1 MADWDQIYLDKSVGE
16 SKPARV
22 LLDNQHLLPLGGKAL
37 DYASGLSANG
47 VFLANHG
54 FDVTAWDLSD
64 VAVDKVNAY
73 AIEKKLALHAK
84 KIDIEKSL
92 DTLQGEFD
100 VIVVSFF
107 LHRESLS
114 ELYKLLKPCGLL
126 FYQTFSGEQ
135 LNGVGPSRSDFRLRR
150 GELLKIF
157 SSMKLLSYREDYA
170 FSASENVIADQVF
183 FVAQK

>member
-16 SKPARV
+16 STPARV

-37 DYASGLSANG
+37 DYACGLSANG
-47 VFLANHG
+47 VFLAQHG

-64 VAVDKVNAY
+64 VAVDKVNTY
-73 AIEKKLALHAK
+73 AVEKKLSLHAE

-92 DTLQGEFD
+92 DALQGEFD

-114 ELYKLLKPCGLL
+114 VLYKLLKPCGLL

-135 LNGVGPSRSDFRLRR
+135 LNGVGPSRSAFRLHR
-150 GELLKIF
+150 GELLKVF

-170 FSASENVIADQVF
+170 FSANENVIADQAF